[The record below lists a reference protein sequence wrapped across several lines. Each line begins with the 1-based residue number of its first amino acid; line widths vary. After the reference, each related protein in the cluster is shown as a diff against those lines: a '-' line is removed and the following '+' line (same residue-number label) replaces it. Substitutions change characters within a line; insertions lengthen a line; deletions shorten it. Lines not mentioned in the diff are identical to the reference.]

1 MLSVSQGTGH
11 TKKDLTMLELM
22 GTPLGHAN
30 YSSAAQGRSL
40 GVYCG
45 IRPKAAQQRVA
56 EF

>member
-1 MLSVSQGTGH
+1 
-11 TKKDLTMLELM
+11 MLELM

-45 IRPKAAQQRVA
+45 IRPNKGLQSFETYAC
-56 EF
+56 EE